1 VKYPRKILVFRQS
14 SLGDIILTLPVVKV
28 LRENYPRAV
37 IDYLTKQ
44 PYEPIVKYNPALKN
58 IYSFNNN
65 DDFQKRL
72 KQVRAEKY
80 DLIIDLQRN
89 FRSLALSIFNPL
101 TKRVKYKKRRLA
113 REMVVR
119 KPSAKLSVD
128 HTINAYFHT
137 LRKLGIESDPSPPEI
152 FLSDK
157 ARDFA
162 GRFIAKSFA
171 KPPAGIIALC
181 PGARH
186 PEKMWPWENF
196 KSVAEFLLQ
205 DESLGLLVVSAASD
219 SIPENLDISSPRLV
233 PVKDFEILR
242 VAALLSHCRTALT
255 NDSGLMH
262 LANAVGTTVAAIF
275 GPTSPRLGFSPTLP
289 GSTIISNNVFCSPCS
304 LHGEK
309 PCSQPTKYCFENIEP
324 RQVVEIVRKNLQVQA

>member
-1 VKYPRKILVFRQS
+1 VKSPRKILVFRQS

-37 IDYLTKQ
+37 IDYFTKQ
-44 PYEPIVKYNPALKN
+44 PYEPIVKYNPALRN

-89 FRSLALSIFNPL
+89 FRSLALSLFNPL
-101 TKRVKYKKRRLA
+101 AKRVKYKKRRLA
-113 REMVVR
+113 REMIVR

-137 LRKLGIESDPSPPEI
+137 LRKLGIESEPSPPEI
-152 FLSDK
+152 FLSDD
-157 ARDFA
+157 AREFA
-162 GRFIAKSFA
+162 EEFIAKSFG
-171 KPPAGIIALC
+171 KTPPDIIALC

-196 KSVAEFLLQ
+196 KSVAEILLR
-205 DESLGLLVVSAASD
+205 DESLGLLVVSAPGD

-233 PVKDFEILR
+233 PARDFEILR
-242 VAALLSHCRTALT
+242 VAALLSRCRTALT

-262 LANAVGTTVAAIF
+262 LANAAGT
-275 GPTSPRLGFSPTLP
+275 
-289 GSTIISNNVFCSPCS
+289 VFCSPCS

-309 PCSQPTKYCFENIEP
+309 PCCQPQKYCFENIDP
-324 RQVVEIVRKNLQVQA
+324 PQVADIVKNII